1 MIISYKLA
9 DTLIFFGQIQGNEER
24 KCWTK
29 FSKSERQMLEG
40 HRMVTVLVFNHLKIE
55 SAFDPII

>member
-1 MIISYKLA
+1 MIISYSYA

-40 HRMVTVLVFNHLKIE
+40 HLMVMVLFKISRSKVPLIE
-55 SAFDPII
+55 